1 MLQQQESPTGAD
13 QLLDLL
19 QQRESP
25 RGTGPLLDLLQ
36 QRESPRG
43 TGPLLTLPDSDD
55 ADDQSDL
62 PGPQLLPW
70 WRRRSAIVAI
80 AALSLFFLV
89 GSLTLVV
96 FQSQMPVITYRYQRV
111 TQSNFSLTI
120 SATGPLQSSTYD
132 INFAG
137 TGKIAE
143 IDVKVGQTVKQ
154 GQVVA
159 KLDITSLQDAVN
171 QAQAEVTAAQ
181 TAVNSGQAGSDA
193 TQGLSQAIIAAA
205 RTALKNAQTNL
216 VKTKAQSK
224 AEVAAAQ
231 TALDDANAN
240 QQAIQ
245 SQGQTNVTSAQT
257 AVTDAQQNLQAV
269 QAQAQ
274 ANENTALVQK
284 NQACSA
290 TPTPQ
295 VTCASATAQYN
306 QAVAS
311 GNASINQAQAGL
323 NTANTQLTTAQ
334 SQADTNNTAAQKQ
347 VKNAQKGLD
356 TAKKTAALSN
366 AAAQNQVNSAQKGL
380 NTAIANANLS
390 NTVSQG
396 TVNNTQSQL
405 NVALAKLQTAENNLH
420 HATLTAPRAGIVA
433 VINGTVGGAPGIPI
447 NATVTPASG
456 PQGNIFMQIVDV
468 SSLQVQADVDESDA
482 ANVQVGDSVSFTV
495 PAYGTRIFH
504 GTVSAVSPNGE
515 TTSNV
520 VSYPVTVDVDPNSL
534 QGATLLPGM
543 TASVTILLVQR
554 PNQLLIPVKAVN
566 FAQAAAVPSL
576 SISRLIT
583 QQQALIAQDQADQM
597 LQQLHIQQPNVGIDN
612 PFATFV
618 LEQSN
623 GHFIAKPVVLGVSD
637 GMNYEV
643 LAGLSLN
650 ENVVAD
656 GQPQTRK

>member
-1 MLQQQESPTGAD
+1 MLQQQ
-13 QLLDLL
+13 
-19 QQRESP
+19 ESP

-62 PGPQLLPW
+62 PSPHLLPW

-111 TQSNFSLTI
+111 IQSNFSLTI

-171 QAQAEVTAAQ
+171 QAQAQVTAAQ

-257 AVTDAQQNLQAV
+257 AVTDAEQNLQAV
-269 QAQAQ
+269 ETQAQ

-284 NQACSA
+284 NQACGT

-295 VTCASATAQYN
+295 ATCASATAQYN

-311 GNASINQAQAGL
+311 GNASINQAQAQL
-323 NTANTQLTTAQ
+323 NTANAQLTTAQ
-334 SQADTNNTAAQKQ
+334 KQADTNNTAAQKQ
-347 VKNAQKGLD
+347 VKTAQKGLT

-366 AAAQNQVNSAQKGL
+366 AAAQNQANSAQKGL
-380 NTAIANANLS
+380 STAITNANLS

-396 TVNNTQSQL
+396 TVNNNQSQL
-405 NVALAKLQTAENNLH
+405 NVALVQLQTAENNLH

-433 VINGTVGGAPGIPI
+433 VINGTVGGTPGIPI
-447 NATVTPASG
+447 NATGTPASG

-482 ANVQVGDSVSFTV
+482 ANVQVGDSVGFTV

-566 FAQAAAVPSL
+566 FAQAVAVPSL

-583 QQQALIAQDQADQM
+583 QEQALIAQDQADQM
-597 LQQLHIQQPNVGIDN
+597 LQQLHIQQPDIGIDN

-623 GHFIAKPVVLGVSD
+623 GHFIVKPVVLGVSD